1 MDKKT
6 LRANIAKSAYNM
18 GKYNDVIKNTDNI
31 RDSNSYLMRGNAYIK
46 LAFESNDFKGF
57 LENYENALKEYEEGI
72 RKFPGEKEL
81 VYNYEFIKQSLEIS
95 TTEEIDLNSNESKD
109 KKNDNNN
116 NSNGD
121 MFHVLNMNEQIIIKR
136 NLHLGNNKGNEKGN
150 DW

>member
-1 MDKKT
+1 M
-6 LRANIAKSAYNM
+6 
-18 GKYNDVIKNTDNI
+18 
-31 RDSNSYLMRGNAYIK
+31 
-46 LAFESNDFKGF
+46 
-57 LENYENALKEYEEGI
+57 
-72 RKFPGEKEL
+72 